1 MIIKIIQNLKNR
13 IGKVQELFNTF
24 NKDLE
29 ETKNKSTLMNS
40 TITEIKN
47 TLKEVI
53 NSSITEAEE
62 WISELEDRI
71 IWISTTELNKEK
83 KKKTTE

>member
-62 WISELEDRI
+62 
-71 IWISTTELNKEK
+71 
-83 KKKTTE
+83 

>member
-13 IGKVQELFNTF
+13 IVKVQELFNTF

-62 WISELEDRI
+62 
-71 IWISTTELNKEK
+71 
-83 KKKTTE
+83 

>member
-1 MIIKIIQNLKNR
+1 MIIKIIQNLINR

-62 WISELEDRI
+62 
-71 IWISTTELNKEK
+71 
-83 KKKTTE
+83 